1 MSRLAILYTRR
12 YLRGAQL
19 SHEDKRDSIK
29 SLIDNG
35 LHGLCFSPYLEGQGP
50 GSELSREQIKQ
61 RMSVISPNVKWIRS
75 FACTEG
81 NELIPEVAKE
91 LGLKTLVGVWLD
103 EDMETNELELEN
115 AIKLMQQGCVDMLA
129 VGNEV
134 MLREEM
140 SAAQLV
146 DYIERAKAAA
156 NGIPVGYVDA
166 YYLFEENPSVAEAC
180 DVLFANCYPF
190 WEGYSIDHA
199 LVYMKDMYYRAKAVA
214 GDKPVVIS
222 ETGWPNKGS
231 LEGQALPSEDNA
243 MRYFI
248 DACRWTQQCD
258 IPLFYFSAFDE
269 AWKVDAEGD
278 VGAFWGLWD
287 KDGVPKFWQP

>member
-1 MSRLAILYTRR
+1 MSRLKNLYTRR
-12 YLRGAQL
+12 YAQHAEL
-19 SHEDKRDSIK
+19 SVADKRNA
-29 SLIDNG
+29 IDTIMTQG
-35 LHGLCFSPYLEGQGP
+35 LHGICFSPYIEGQGP
-50 GSELSREQIKQ
+50 GSALSKEQITERLAVLQ
-61 RMSVISPNVKWIRS
+61 PHTQWIRTFS
-75 FACTEG
+75 CTEG
-81 NELIPEVAKE
+81 NEQIPAIAKSM
-91 LGLKTLVGVWLD
+91 GFKTLVGVWLD
-103 EDMETNELELEN
+103 EDLEANEREIIN
-115 AIKLMQQGCVDMLA
+115 AIELMQQGHVDLLA

-140 SAAQLV
+140 SESELV
-146 DYIERAKAAA
+146 TYIEKAKQAA

-166 YYLFEENPSVAEAC
+166 YYLFEKNRAVADAC
-180 DVLFANCYPF
+180 DVIFANCYPF

-231 LEGQALPSEDNA
+231 LEGDALPSEDNA

-248 DACRWTQQCD
+248 DAVRWTQQCE
-258 IPLFYFSAFDE
+258 IPLFYFSSFDE

-278 VGAFWGLWD
+278 VGAYWGLWD
-287 KDGVPKFWQP
+287 KDGVPKFW

>member
-1 MSRLAILYTRR
+1 MSRLKNLYTRR
-12 YLRGAQL
+12 YAQHAEL
-19 SHEDKRDSIK
+19 SVADKRNA
-29 SLIDNG
+29 IDTIMTQG
-35 LHGLCFSPYLEGQGP
+35 LHGICFSPYIEGQGP
-50 GSELSREQIKQ
+50 GSALSKEQITERLAVLQ
-61 RMSVISPNVKWIRS
+61 HHTQWIRTFS
-75 FACTEG
+75 CTEG
-81 NELIPEVAKE
+81 NEQIPAIAKSM
-91 LGLKTLVGVWLD
+91 GFKTLVGVWLD
-103 EDMETNELELEN
+103 EDLEANEREIIN
-115 AIKLMQQGCVDMLA
+115 AIELMQQGHVDLLA

-140 SAAQLV
+140 SESELV
-146 DYIERAKAAA
+146 TYIEKAKQAA

-166 YYLFEENPSVAEAC
+166 YYLFEQNRAVADAC
-180 DVLFANCYPF
+180 DVIFANCYPF

-231 LEGQALPSEDNA
+231 LEGDALPSEDNA

-248 DACRWTQQCD
+248 DAVRWTQQCE
-258 IPLFYFSAFDE
+258 IPLFYFSSFDE

-278 VGAFWGLWD
+278 VGAYWGLWD
-287 KDGVPKFWQP
+287 KDGVPKFW